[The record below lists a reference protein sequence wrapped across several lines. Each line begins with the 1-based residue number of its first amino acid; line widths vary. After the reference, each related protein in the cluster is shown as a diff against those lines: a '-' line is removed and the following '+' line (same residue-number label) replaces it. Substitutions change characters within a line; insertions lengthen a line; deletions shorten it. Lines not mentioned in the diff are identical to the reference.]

1 MPTDTDATDQRRF
14 ALSYVVASTWNVWWG
29 KFENFKRSNSNDDD
43 HVPLLVLIV
52 HRNRHVEHLRVP
64 IHQLSI
70 TEIDGRTIST
80 CKYGQTILN
89 EYGQTIRTMICKYG
103 QTNIVVS
110 VSTARR

>member
-1 MPTDTDATDQRRF
+1 MPTDARDADPKKIC
-14 ALSYVVASTWNVWWG
+14 LSYVVASTWNVWWG

-64 IHQLSI
+64 IHQLRNRQTI
-70 TEIDGRTIST
+70 IST

-89 EYGQTIRTMICKYG
+89 EVRPDDADDDM
-103 QTNIVVS
+103 
-110 VSTARR
+110 